1 MTHHTLSVLA
11 IGALLCGSASP
22 ALAQVPQRSPLAR
35 GDVVGLLGWQN
46 VKQSSVGDD
55 SGNGNGNDWHNGGVY
70 GGGTFGWY
78 WTDNHKIE
86 LEVGASDRN
95 RFTTYETLFIDNATA
110 YARSVYTFSTR
121 RVAIGEQYQFFR
133 NEWFHPHVA
142 AGVDLTW
149 QTTTETAE
157 PLIAFGPS
165 GLNPSVVGVSRLI
178 RPGAV
183 HGPDTN
189 LRVRPFGEVG
199 FKAYMTPR
207 GFFRGD
213 LRMMAGSGIDEV
225 QMRFG
230 FGVDF

>member
-1 MTHHTLSVLA
+1 MTHHALLVIT
-11 IGALLCGSASP
+11 IGVLLCGSASP
-22 ALAQVPQRSPLAR
+22 ALAQAPLPSTLAR
-35 GDVVGLLGWQN
+35 GDVVGFLGWQN
-46 VKQSSVGDD
+46 VNKSSVDDD
-55 SGNGNGNDWHNGGVY
+55 SADDWHNRGVY
-70 GGGTFGWY
+70 GGGAFGWF

-86 LEVGASDRN
+86 LEVGASNKN
-95 RFTTYETLFIDNATA
+95 RFTTYETLFIDNASV
-110 YARSVYTFSTR
+110 YGRSVYSFSTR

-157 PLIAFGPS
+157 PLIAFGSLPGS
-165 GLNPSVVGVSRLI
+165 QPGVGVSRQI
-178 RPGAV
+178 RPGAI
-183 HGPDTN
+183 HGPYTS

-213 LRMMAGSGIDEV
+213 LRMMAGGGIDEV